1 MLFRR
6 IAVVVALLGNSFA
19 SDNLRTATRGRVRIG
34 TAARPGFITEDSR
47 YAATLAREFDQLEPE
62 NEMKWSLLHP
72 ARDRF
77 DFAPADEL
85 VRFAKQNGMVVRGH
99 TLLWHQAVPKWLADG
114 QWTWNEL
121 SQLMADHIQ
130 TVVKHFAGS
139 VYAWDVVNEAF

>member
-1 MLFRR
+1 MSFLR
-6 IAVVVALLGNSFA
+6 IVLLVSLLGTSLA
-19 SDNLRTATRGRVRIG
+19 ADSLRTAARGRVHVG
-34 TAARPGFITEDSR
+34 TAARPGFIIADSR

-62 NEMKWSLLHP
+62 NEMKWLLLRP

-77 DFAPADEL
+77 DFAPADDL

-114 QWTWNEL
+114 EWTWNEL

-139 VYAWDVVNEAF
+139 V